1 MIVPII
7 IMSVGALFLSWFLY
21 EKIKAYSIKE
31 TIIKGCT
38 SLLFISLAIYGLIKT
53 GLKIFPI
60 FALIGLCLGLIGDV
74 ALDLKYVYKE
84 KDYEFTITG
93 FVAFALG
100 HVFYITGMFLE
111 FYKNQGILF
120 IIIPFVFGIL
130 GSVLNLFMAKPLKLD
145 LGKYKLVVFI
155 YAALLFSFAGSSF
168 SVWMMMGFANT
179 GLLLLFIASL
189 LFAISD
195 LILSNT
201 YFGVDHE
208 KPFDII
214 SNSVTYY
221 AAQFIIALAILF
233 I

>member
-1 MIVPII
+1 
-7 IMSVGALFLSWFLY
+7 
-21 EKIKAYSIKE
+21 
-31 TIIKGCT
+31 
-38 SLLFISLAIYGLIKT
+38 
-53 GLKIFPI
+53 
-60 FALIGLCLGLIGDV
+60 
-74 ALDLKYVYKE
+74 
-84 KDYEFTITG
+84 
-93 FVAFALG
+93 
-100 HVFYITGMFLE
+100 MFLE

-130 GSVLNLFMAKPLKLD
+130 GSILNLFMAKPLKLD
-145 LGKYKLVVFI
+145 LGKYKLIVFI
-155 YAALLFSFAGSSF
+155 YAALLFSFAGSAF
-168 SVWMMMGFANT
+168 SVWMMMDFANT